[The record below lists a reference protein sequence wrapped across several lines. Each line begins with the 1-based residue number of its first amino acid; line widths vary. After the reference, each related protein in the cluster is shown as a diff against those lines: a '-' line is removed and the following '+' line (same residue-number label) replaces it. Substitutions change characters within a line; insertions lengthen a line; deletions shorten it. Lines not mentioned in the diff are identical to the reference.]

1 MSNYPS
7 GDYTFPGDETP
18 EERSARRRR
27 QYKEWKADEAD
38 CGPEDN
44 EDWSRDEP

>member
-7 GDYTFPGDETP
+7 GDWTFPGDETP
-18 EERSARRRR
+18 EERSARRRK

-38 CGPEDN
+38 YGPEDN
-44 EDWSRDEP
+44 ADWSRDEP